1 MKVISLSKVERI
13 LDREPIYHDVLND
26 RFDTLEK
33 IRELRVID
41 TSYDNETCKWESSND
56 VDFSEGNI
64 CFKIQCNHNPLKT
77 GIVPNNFAY
86 GDFKFCPFCG
96 RKIEWV

>member
-1 MKVISLSKVERI
+1 MLLTQVTIIKLANGN
-13 LDREPIYHDVLND
+13 LLM
-26 RFDTLEK
+26 TL
-33 IRELRVID
+33 
-41 TSYDNETCKWESSND
+41 T
-56 VDFSEGNI
+56 FSEGNI

-96 RKIEWV
+96 RKIKWV

>member
-1 MKVISLSKVERI
+1 MKLISLSKVERI

-33 IRELRVID
+33 IRGLRVID

-56 VDFSEGNI
+56 VDFFRRQYMFQDS
-64 CFKIQCNHNPLKT
+64 
-77 GIVPNNFAY
+77 V
-86 GDFKFCPFCG
+86 
-96 RKIEWV
+96 